1 MARRRSQHPTPF
13 KEGNYWWLRV
23 WDTSPTGSRKLQR
36 IKLAKADMAVREV
49 EKIVDEKLRPMNEG
63 TELRGSAMRFGD
75 FMDQVY
81 IPRYLREAETGR
93 PAKLA
98 STTRASYKYMIS
110 KYLRPASAAGV
121 SAISPRR
128 RWKTISQRSMCPTRF
143 SRRSEIRC
151 LRFFAQLLRP
161 AISAGTRSKGSNCPK
176 IGGAGARNKPSHPSS
191 SPILCNSFWNPM
203 RR

>member
-1 MARRRSQHPTPF
+1 MPESGITRITIPSEATRPASHREFEAMARRRSQHPTPF

-93 PAKLA
+93 PSL
-98 STTRASYKYMIS
+98 
-110 KYLRPASAAGV
+110 PA
-121 SAISPRR
+121 
-128 RWKTISQRSMCPTRF
+128 QRGLPTN
-143 SRRSEIRC
+143 
-151 LRFFAQLLRP
+151 
-161 AISAGTRSKGSNCPK
+161 T
-176 IGGAGARNKPSHPSS
+176 
-191 SPILCNSFWNPM
+191 
-203 RR
+203 